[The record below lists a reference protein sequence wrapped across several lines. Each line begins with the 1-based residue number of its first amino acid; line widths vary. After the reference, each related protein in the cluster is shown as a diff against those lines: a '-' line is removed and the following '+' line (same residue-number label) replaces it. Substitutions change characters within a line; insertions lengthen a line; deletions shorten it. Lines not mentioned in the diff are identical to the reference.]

1 MMFQTILRSNQFHRL
16 SGLAEIISRTSIL
29 FLLLMLFIQCK
40 KQEDNGLSL
49 LSKSKQLGPESLQA
63 KAMQIKPSYF
73 YKEVSF
79 VAELLPGKAI
89 EIKAPISGVV
99 LSLEVNDGKFVKE
112 DQKILRLD
120 DRQLLSKQN
129 ALELEQAS
137 VKRYYD
143 RKNKLYKKEAVSLEE
158 LEAIED
164 RLILLQ
170 AEIDEVS
177 LLIDLANI
185 KASFS
190 GQVGMIDIHEGAFL
204 NQGDYI
210 TSLVNQDIILV
221 NADLPFQYHE
231 FLQIGST
238 VKVFVKNDTL
248 RAKVTAISPSIDHR
262 SRTFQLRCQIDQS
275 HSKEFQA
282 GAYARLLIKTYVNE
296 EALLVPTRAV
306 VYDIDKKTIFVMKNG
321 KVKRNE
327 VQTGISINDQI
338 EIKSGL
344 FPGDTIITSG
354 LLQIKENIP
363 ISLIFKSQ

>member
-1 MMFQTILRSNQFHRL
+1 MIFQTSLRSNQIRRL
-16 SGLAEIISRTSIL
+16 LGLIRIINKASIL
-29 FLLLMLFIQCK
+29 FLLVILFIRCK
-40 KQEDNGLSL
+40 KEEETGLSL
-49 LSKSKQLGPESLQA
+49 LSRSKQLGLDSLQA
-63 KAMQIKPSYF
+63 TAMQIKPSYF
-73 YKEVSF
+73 YNEASF
-79 VAELLPGKAI
+79 VAELIPGKAI

-99 LSLEVNDGKFVKE
+99 LSLEVNDGEYVKE
-112 DQKILRLD
+112 YQKILRLD
-120 DRQLLSKQN
+120 DRQLLSKLN
-129 ALELEQAS
+129 ALELEHAS

-143 RKNKLYKKEAVSLEE
+143 RKNKLFEKEAVSLEE
-158 LEAIED
+158 LEAAED
-164 RLILLQ
+164 KLILLQ
-170 AEIDEVS
+170 AQIDEVS

-190 GQVGMIDIHEGAFL
+190 GQIGMIDIHEGAFL

-210 TSLVNQDIILV
+210 TSLVNQDIIRV
-221 NADLPFQYHE
+221 NADLPFEYQE
-231 FLQIGST
+231 FLQIGNT
-238 VKVFVKNDTL
+238 VKVFVQNDTVS
-248 RAKVTAISPSIDHR
+248 AKVTAISPSIDHS

-275 HSKEFQA
+275 HSKEFKA

-327 VQTGISINDQI
+327 VQTGISKNDQI

-344 FPGDTIITSG
+344 LSGDTIITSG

-363 ISLIFKSQ
+363 INLIF